1 MKYLVKRIS
10 KATILV
16 LGKISE
22 GENFD
27 NNKLNNSLKIFMKQI
42 SDIKLSLSDGLL
54 TINLVENPIIENIEI
69 TGIKSKPFQEK
80 IFESIV
86 LKERMSFSEDQ
97 LQKDINLIRNILKT
111 NGFYFAI
118 LNHHL

>member
-1 MKYLVKRIS
+1 MLKIIFKIFILCLFFSNNVLAEIINKIEISGNKRIS

-27 NNKLNNSLKIFMKQI
+27 NNKLNNSLKNLYETNFF

-54 TINLVENPIIENIEI
+54 TINLVENPIIENIE
-69 TGIKSKPFQEK
+69 K
-80 IFESIV
+80 
-86 LKERMSFSEDQ
+86 
-97 LQKDINLIRNILKT
+97 NLL
-111 NGFYFAI
+111 
-118 LNHHL
+118 